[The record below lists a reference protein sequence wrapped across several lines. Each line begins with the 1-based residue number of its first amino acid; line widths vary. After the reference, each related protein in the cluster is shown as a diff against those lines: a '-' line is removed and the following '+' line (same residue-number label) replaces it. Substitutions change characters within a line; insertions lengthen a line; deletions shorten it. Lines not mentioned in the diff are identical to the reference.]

1 MGRKFIIQTER
12 LYLISK
18 NKQDKIQQIN
28 KNEKNIFRCL
38 CYLVSYGITVVQQYL
53 KVQRK
58 V

>member
-28 KNEKNIFRCL
+28 KNEKIYF
-38 CYLVSYGITVVQQYL
+38 VVF
-53 KVQRK
+53 VI
-58 V
+58 